1 MAKRGRTR
9 HNHWLD
15 SWFFYAFAAL
25 TLAGAILTVSL
36 RSPVHCAIGLM
47 ASLIGT
53 AGLFL
58 LQRAE
63 FLFVAQ
69 IILYVGGILLLF
81 LFVIML
87 VNLDAA
93 QGERRFQTNWP
104 LAALCLGAVAVECL
118 WFLRGGVVRLQ
129 RVHRFGPEIPLQA
142 VAPTAG
148 NTEDVGA
155 LLLTGYLLPFEI
167 ASLLLLV
174 AIVGAVVMAKEQR
187 A

>member
-1 MAKRGRTR
+1 L
-9 HNHWLD
+9 LD
-15 SWFFYAFAAL
+15 FWFFYAFAIL
-25 TLAGAILTVSL
+25 VLGGAILTVAL
-36 RSPVHCAIGLM
+36 RSAVHCAIGLM
-47 ASLIGT
+47 GSLIGT

-87 VNLDAA
+87 VNLDIAVA
-93 QGERRFQTNWP
+93 GRSFQRSWP
-104 LAALCLGAVAVECL
+104 LALFCIAVVAVEL
-118 WFLRGGVVRLQ
+118 AWLAHTGVRLD
-129 RVHRFGPEIPLQA
+129 IPVQA
-142 VAPTAG
+142 PGAPLG
-148 NTEDVGA
+148 NTEEIGS

-167 ASLLLLV
+167 ASILLLV
-174 AIVGAVVMAKEQR
+174 AVVGAVVMGKEHR

>member
-1 MAKRGRTR
+1 M
-9 HNHWLD
+9 LD
-15 SWFFYAFAAL
+15 FWFFYAFAIL
-25 TLAGAILTVSL
+25 VLGGAILTVAL
-36 RSPVHCAIGLM
+36 RSAVHCAIGLM
-47 ASLIGT
+47 GSLIGT

-87 VNLDAA
+87 VNLDVAGG
-93 QGERRFQTNWP
+93 QRRFQRSWP
-104 LAALCLGAVAVECL
+104 LALFCVAVVAVEVA
-118 WFLRGGVVRLQ
+118 WFVHTGVRLDLPA
-129 RVHRFGPEIPLQA
+129 HTA
-142 VAPTAG
+142 AAPSG
-148 NTEDVGA
+148 NTEEIGS

-167 ASLLLLV
+167 ASVLLLV
-174 AIVGAVVMAKEQR
+174 AVIGAVVMGKEHR